1 MSNENNERNIPED
14 TAENIRSGGTALSL
28 GSTALKMLDKCG
40 AICKKIPVATIGFY
54 IYSAPSMR
62 WILPSDA
69 GIGGIERYDTEYCG
83 KSDFN

>member
-40 AICKKIPVATIGFY
+40 AICKKIPNIESDDLNPDNN
-54 IYSAPSMR
+54 IYVKNF
-62 WILPSDA
+62 IQYK
-69 GIGGIERYDTEYCG
+69 E
-83 KSDFN
+83 